1 MARFTALLVVVGLLA
16 VSSFAAAKEPAGFKF
31 AAKKKAPPPRRKS
44 PPPHIPS
51 KTCEDPFRAFKL
63 LSKDGEKG
71 PYSTVLSIMRKVG
84 MLDAFRLKSRGK
96 AILAPTNAATE
107 ASIRSL
113 DFVKTA
119 RTMQPRQWNLT
130 ASNKAAL
137 MGVFGRMLVTPK
149 QLWGSFR
156 PSIRPTSCQLV
167 ATTYNLKNPLSHL
180 VGGGRELWKG
190 QLSLQPSQGKAGR
203 RLHQSNW
210 FEDANPCIG
219 SQSYQLCNYNVFGL
233 GSG

>member
-1 MARFTALLVVVGLLA
+1 VTAQDIAHGAVEGVGPRELRPFWNGKIVSAGGFTKASGNQALAEGWADAIAFGVPFLANPDLPARFRTGAAL
-16 VSSFAAAKEPAGFKF
+16 
-31 AAKKKAPPPRRKS
+31 
-44 PPPHIPS
+44 
-51 KTCEDPFRAFKL
+51 
-63 LSKDGEKG
+63 
-71 PYSTVLSIMRKVG
+71 
-84 MLDAFRLKSRGK
+84 
-96 AILAPTNAATE
+96 NAADE

-190 QLSLQPSQGKAGR
+190 QLSLQPYQGKAGR
-203 RLHQSNW
+203 RLHSSNG